1 MSRRSRRNH
10 APEFKVKVALAA
22 EPASPPIPP
31 VQKTGPTS
39 EAVAPMFRQVASL
52 MEQHQ
57 KLRAARDLLLPRPM
71 SGEIAV

>member
-1 MSRRSRRNH
+1 
-10 APEFKVKVALAA
+10 
-22 EPASPPIPP
+22 
-31 VQKTGPTS
+31 
-39 EAVAPMFRQVASL
+39 MFRQVASL